1 MARNPP
7 SLRII
12 SECFIQ
18 PYDVV
23 TNSQQSKQPFYL
35 TPWDL
40 VYIHPRFYVQRGL
53 LFAKPPQ
60 PHDHF
65 MKTLLDKLKL
75 SLSLALVHFFPLA
88 GRLKSIKNQNPLS
101 YSFYVDCN
109 DSPGAKFVYGE
120 LDNTTIS
127 DILSETDVSESM
139 LQSFFDDDRTVD
151 TDLDATSLLTVHV
164 TEVVDGVFIGC
175 GMSHFLAD
183 GNSFWHFFNVWS
195 EIFQAQDQAAG
206 STTTTTTTTSI
217 SISRPPVLDRWFPD
231 GHGPLINLPSTPF
244 HDLGHHHDDNGHD
257 HGYDSTKICGAPKFR
272 VRTFH
277 FSLQVIA
284 KLKAKANSEGKTSE
298 ISSFQSLSA
307 LVWRCITRVRGLQ
320 PHQPTTCLIPVNTRS
335 KLNPPLSQD
344 YFGNSVGITVAVTTA
359 GELVGENG
367 LGLAAWKLHQAVVN
381 YNDKAVRKRLDAW
394 LESPMFLNPQDGGL
408 DPHWVMINGSAKFNT
423 FGNEFE
429 MGKALSFLLAR
440 NTATSGKIMAHSG
453 REEGSVDLEVCLPPD
468 TMFDLESDQEFME
481 AASRC

>member
-1 MARNPP
+1 MAKIPP

-53 LFAKPPQ
+53 LFAIPPQ
-60 PHDHF
+60 PHYHF
-65 MKTLLDKLKL
+65 MKTLLDKLKH

-88 GRLKSIKNQNPLS
+88 GRLKSIKNKNPLS

-109 DSPGAKFVYGE
+109 DSPGAKFIHGA
-120 LDNTTIS
+120 LDNTTVS
-127 DILSETDVSESM
+127 DILSSTDVSEELI
-139 LQSFFDDDRTVD
+139 LQSLFDDDRTANI
-151 TDLDATSLLTVHV
+151 DLHAMSLLTVHV
-164 TEVVDGVFIGC
+164 TELMDGVFIGC

-183 GNSFWHFFNVWS
+183 GNSFWHFFNMWS

-206 STTTTTTTTSI
+206 NTKTASI
-217 SISRPPVLDRWFPD
+217 SISRPPILDRWFPD

-244 HDLGHHHDDNGHD
+244 HGLDHHDNEH
-257 HGYDSTKICGAPKFR
+257 DSTKICEAPKFR

-277 FSLQVIA
+277 FSSQAIA
-284 KLKAKANSEGKTSE
+284 KLKAKANSEGETSK

-307 LVWRCITRVRGLQ
+307 LVWRCITRVRRLQ
-320 PHQPTTCLIPVNTRS
+320 PHQPTTCLVPVNTRS
-335 KLNPPLSQD
+335 KLEPPLSQD
-344 YFGNSVGITVAVTTA
+344 YFGNSVGITVVVTTA

-367 LGLAAWKLHQAVVN
+367 LGLAGWKLHQAVVN

-394 LESPMFLNPQDGGL
+394 LESPMFLNPQGGGL

-423 FGNEFE
+423 FGNEFG
-429 MGKALSFLLAR
+429 MGKALSFMLAR
-440 NTATSGKIMAHSG
+440 NTAISGKIVAHSG

-481 AASRC
+481 AAS